1 VKVLVVKMSSMGDIV
16 HAQPLVA
23 DIRRNVPDAVVDWV
37 CEASFQAIPALNPA
51 VSQVIPLSWRRWRRH
66 LGEPATREAMRA
78 FRDRLRTTT
87 YDWVIDCQGLIK
99 SAVVARMARA
109 RRRAGLS
116 WSSAREPLA
125 SLAYDVGAKVPWDR
139 HVVARNRL
147 VAAAALGYRVE
158 GPPEFGLRVA
168 PLAADWLRVGPDGG
182 LGGEPGGRPGGG
194 LLPAARGD
202 YVVMIPGASRA
213 QKLWPESH
221 WIEIGHDLM
230 TRGAGLVWLWG
241 NPDELARVRRLAA
254 ACAPVHDAGPVHDA
268 APLDDA
274 APLHDAA
281 PVHGLETPVRHGDA
295 GPTTGARSLVPP
307 FLGVADAA
315 RLLAG
320 ASGVVGLD
328 TGLTHLGA
336 ALGRPTIGIF
346 CDFDAVQCA
355 VTGDAFCASFGGV
368 GVVPPVSDIRA
379 AIADGALAPQSNS
392 QTGRR

>member
-1 VKVLVVKMSSMGDIV
+1 MKVLVVKMSSMGDIV

-23 DIRRNVPDAVVDWV
+23 DIRCNVPHAVVDWV

-51 VSQVIPLSWRRWRRH
+51 VSQVIPLSWRRWRKR
-66 LGEPATREAMRA
+66 LGEPATQEAMRA
-78 FRDRLRTTT
+78 FRDRLRATT

-99 SAVVARMARA
+99 SAVVARMAHA

-125 SLAYDVGAKVPWDR
+125 SLAYDVRARVPWDR

-147 VAAAALGYRVE
+147 VAAAALGYRVD
-158 GPPEFGLRVA
+158 GPPEFGLRVP
-168 PLAADWLRVGPDGG
+168 PLEADWLDVGPDREHRGA
-182 LGGEPGGRPGGG
+182 PGSRPGGVPGAGPGRG
-194 LLPAARGD
+194 LRPAARGD
-202 YVVMIPGASRA
+202 YVVMIPGASRV
-213 QKLWPESH
+213 QKLWPEPH
-221 WIEIGHDLM
+221 WIEIGQDLLA
-230 TRGAGLVWLWG
+230 RGAGLVWLWG

-254 ACAPVHDAGPVHDA
+254 ACAPVHDA
-268 APLDDA
+268 APLLDA
-274 APLHDAA
+274 GRA
-281 PVHGLETPVRHGDA
+281 ETLDTSVRQGDA
-295 GPTTGARSLVPP
+295 GTTTGARSVVPP

-315 RLLAG
+315 GLLAG
-320 ASGVVGLD
+320 ARGVVGLD

-355 VTGDAFCASFGGV
+355 VTGDGFCASFGGV

-379 AIADGALAPQSNS
+379 AIADGALA
-392 QTGRR
+392 T

>member
-23 DIRRNVPDAVVDWV
+23 DIRRNAPDAVVDWV

-51 VSQVIPLSWRRWRRH
+51 VSQVIPLSWRRWRSR

-78 FRDRLRTTT
+78 FRDRLRATT

-125 SLAYDVGAKVPWDR
+125 SLAYDVRAKVSWDR

-158 GPPEFGLRVA
+158 APPEFGLRVP

-182 LGGEPGGRPGGG
+182 LGREPDGGPNGGAGGG
-194 LLPAARGD
+194 LLPGTRGD

-221 WIEIGHDLM
+221 WIEIGQDLM
-230 TRGAGLVWLWG
+230 TRGVGLVWLWG

-254 ACAPVHDAGPVHDA
+254 ACAPVHDAGPA
-268 APLDDA
+268 A
-274 APLHDAA
+274 
-281 PVHGLETPVRHGDA
+281 GLEMPVRHGNA
-295 GPTTGARSLVPP
+295 GPTTGARSVVPP
-307 FLGVADAA
+307 FLGVAEAA
-315 RLLAG
+315 GLLAG

-368 GVVPPVSDIRA
+368 GVVPSVSDIRA
-379 AIADGALAPQSNS
+379 AIAEGALAPQSNT